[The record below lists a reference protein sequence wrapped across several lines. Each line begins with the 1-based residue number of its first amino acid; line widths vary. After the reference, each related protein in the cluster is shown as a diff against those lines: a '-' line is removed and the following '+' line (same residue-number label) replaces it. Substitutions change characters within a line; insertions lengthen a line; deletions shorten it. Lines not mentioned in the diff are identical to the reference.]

1 MILKQNEEPV
11 INTNRLVRSAISHV
25 WVALN
30 EYREEL
36 IPSNCDD
43 ETNQCRDYIW
53 DELCASMN
61 IIERSVVDD
70 IETE

>member
-1 MILKQNEEPV
+1 MLIFLLDDVKDPQKAKTLAVSN
-11 INTNRLVRSAISHV
+11 V

-43 ETNQCRDYIW
+43 ETNPSRDQIW

-61 IIERSVVDD
+61 LIEKLIDGGD
-70 IETE
+70 QQ

>member
-1 MILKQNEEPV
+1 MLIFLLDDVKDPQKAKTLALSN
-11 INTNRLVRSAISHV
+11 V

-43 ETNQCRDYIW
+43 ETNQSSGVGFK
-53 DELCASMN
+53 LS
-61 IIERSVVDD
+61 
-70 IETE
+70 T